1 VSINKYFAT
10 SIFLL
15 SFFILIALMVS
26 PKLLNGN
33 TNDSHFLKTDASL
46 FLFINKF
53 HSDYSFNQFM
63 IWMTQYG
70 RELVWSITI
79 ILLLIFGSTVGKK
92 VAIVMGLSMIVLIP
106 IVAVAKDIVA
116 RPRPIVPKADFLI
129 SSDSEYSFPSGHTTI
144 VCCGAILMLLLYR
157 GSRIK
162 LVISL
167 VLAIE
172 AAIVSFS
179 RVYVG
184 SHYPLDVVGGILL
197 GVGIS
202 LIFVWRIRFI
212 EESIILPISRILS
225 VKLRFSRD

>member
-1 VSINKYFAT
+1 
-10 SIFLL
+10 
-15 SFFILIALMVS
+15 
-26 PKLLNGN
+26 
-33 TNDSHFLKTDASL
+33 
-46 FLFINKF
+46 
-53 HSDYSFNQFM
+53 
-63 IWMTQYG
+63 MTQYG

-212 EESIILPISRILS
+212 EEYLILPISRILS
-225 VKLRFSRD
+225 VKLRFSHD